1 MIELLR
7 QTAKDES
14 LVNKSLTGGSGQDQK
29 TYQVKSMDDF
39 SYTDPIDG
47 IVTEKQVNWMLD
59 LIVNSPLKLLHISLY
74 ISHENLVLDQDSS
87 FYLIS
92 LNILITCLLNNVWIL

>member
-1 MIELLR
+1 MLTDRCDYENVEAEGAKKMIELLR
-7 QTAKDES
+7 QTAKEES

-47 IVTEKQVNWMLD
+47 IVTEKQVN
-59 LIVNSPLKLLHISLY
+59 
-74 ISHENLVLDQDSS
+74 
-87 FYLIS
+87 
-92 LNILITCLLNNVWIL
+92 

>member
-1 MIELLR
+1 MLTDRCDYENVEAEGAKKIIELLR

-47 IVTEKQVNWMLD
+47 IVTEKQVN
-59 LIVNSPLKLLHISLY
+59 
-74 ISHENLVLDQDSS
+74 
-87 FYLIS
+87 
-92 LNILITCLLNNVWIL
+92 

>member
-1 MIELLR
+1 MLTDRCDYENVEAEGAKKMIELLR

-14 LVNKSLTGGSGQDQK
+14 LVNKSLTGGSSQDQK

-59 LIVNSPLKLLHISLY
+59 LIVNSPL
-74 ISHENLVLDQDSS
+74 
-87 FYLIS
+87 
-92 LNILITCLLNNVWIL
+92 

>member
-1 MIELLR
+1 MLTDRCDYENVEAEGAKKMIELLR

-59 LIVNSPLKLLHISLY
+59 LIVNSPL
-74 ISHENLVLDQDSS
+74 
-87 FYLIS
+87 
-92 LNILITCLLNNVWIL
+92 

>member
-1 MIELLR
+1 MLTDRCDYENVEAEGTKKMIELLR
-7 QTAKDES
+7 QTAKNES

-59 LIVNSPLKLLHISLY
+59 LIVNSPL
-74 ISHENLVLDQDSS
+74 
-87 FYLIS
+87 
-92 LNILITCLLNNVWIL
+92 

>member
-1 MIELLR
+1 MLTDRCDYENVEAEGAKKMIELLR

-59 LIVNSPLKLLHISLY
+59 LIVYSPL
-74 ISHENLVLDQDSS
+74 
-87 FYLIS
+87 
-92 LNILITCLLNNVWIL
+92 

>member
-1 MIELLR
+1 MLTDRCDYENVEAEGAKKMIELLR

-47 IVTEKQVNWMLD
+47 IVTEKQVN
-59 LIVNSPLKLLHISLY
+59 
-74 ISHENLVLDQDSS
+74 
-87 FYLIS
+87 
-92 LNILITCLLNNVWIL
+92 

>member
-1 MIELLR
+1 MLTDRCDYENVEAEGAKKMIELLR

-29 TYQVKSMDDF
+29 TYQVKSMNDF

-59 LIVNSPLKLLHISLY
+59 LIVNSPL
-74 ISHENLVLDQDSS
+74 
-87 FYLIS
+87 
-92 LNILITCLLNNVWIL
+92 